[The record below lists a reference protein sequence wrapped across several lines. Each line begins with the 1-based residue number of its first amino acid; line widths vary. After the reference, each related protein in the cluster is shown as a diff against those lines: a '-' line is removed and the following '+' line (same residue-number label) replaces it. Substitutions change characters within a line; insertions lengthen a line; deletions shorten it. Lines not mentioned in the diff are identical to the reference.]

1 MEKNYEISLY
11 FLEWNIIRVLFEEFR
26 SIRSRIRKRR
36 RRAHSKA
43 SNKFVRRNR
52 SRLKTRK
59 GSQDRDNSA
68 PYLLRSVRECVEKY
82 ICNRSTAS
90 LLYACHANAYA
101 RHVRFPGVTAPSL
114 VVIRVPRLLPALA
127 RPRKTRKKKK
137 YLSITDRVI
146 ESVLSYPIISE
157 ERKYLLGHTS
167 YVYRAYEF
175 QYLQLYWNNF
185 CFERS
190 GMAPNFIDRRGV
202 GKVLINGWT
211 NRWGIRR
218 TIIGVK

>member
-1 MEKNYEISLY
+1 MEKNYKISLY

-36 RRAHSKA
+36 RRTHSKA

-68 PYLLRSVRECVEKY
+68 PYLLRLVRECVEKY

-167 YVYRAYEF
+167 LRISRVRVSILA
-175 QYLQLYWNNF
+175 
-185 CFERS
+185 
-190 GMAPNFIDRRGV
+190 
-202 GKVLINGWT
+202 
-211 NRWGIRR
+211 
-218 TIIGVK
+218 IILE

>member
-1 MEKNYEISLY
+1 MKKNYEISLY

-185 CFERS
+185 ASNGVERH
-190 GMAPNFIDRRGV
+190 
-202 GKVLINGWT
+202 
-211 NRWGIRR
+211 R
-218 TIIGVK
+218 TLSIVVAWAKC

>member
-1 MEKNYEISLY
+1 MEKNYKISLY

-36 RRAHSKA
+36 RRTHSKA

-167 YVYRAYEF
+167 LRISRVQYLQLYF

-185 CFERS
+185 ASNGAERH
-190 GMAPNFIDRRGV
+190 
-202 GKVLINGWT
+202 
-211 NRWGIRR
+211 R
-218 TIIGVK
+218 TSSIVVAWAKC